1 MIKKKWL
8 MVFCLVLL
16 LCTVLCSYASDAEG
30 GSTAIA
36 GHGIGGKIA
45 APLRRLG
52 LPDAV
57 VVMLIAALPI
67 VELRGSIP
75 VGFMLG
81 MNPWLVFIL
90 SVVGNMIP
98 IPFILL
104 LLGPVSRFLMRFPI
118 GKRFFDWLFAR
129 TRKKTADIE
138 KYETLGLTVFVAI
151 PLPATGGWT
160 GAMAAFLL
168 GMKFNHSMWS
178 ILLGVVIAGVIMTI
192 LSSLGW
198 IGAAFAGIVLLIL
211 AVGAMAKVLKKE
223 GSAEGQ

>member
-16 LCTVLCSYASDAEG
+16 LCTVLCSYASDVEG
-30 GSTAIA
+30 GSTDIA